1 MIAIIPPKVVKLK
14 IIGLVKLQLRK
25 IETNIKV
32 IKLNKIPI
40 CGLNIKAMRSTDK
53 LNGIRREG
61 ITKILFMKIVSIT
74 EIKILPR
81 IITVLG
87 IEEKLFGKKRTRM

>member
-1 MIAIIPPKVVKLK
+1 MCLIAIIPPKVVKHK
-14 IIGLVKLQLRK
+14 IIGLVKLQLRN

-40 CGLNIKAMRSTDK
+40 CGLNINAMRSTDK

-61 ITKILFMKIVSIT
+61 IIKILFYHKINKSARRFYV
-74 EIKILPR
+74 KY
-81 IITVLG
+81 V
-87 IEEKLFGKKRTRM
+87 KLVKYVKNE